1 MSIAEL
7 YQHWDRAETAH
18 EKFVAKRSR
27 RPRLTA
33 IEESQREALCI
44 HAEQSREALAR
55 AAGRATT
62 AAELVLLAKA
72 VVRYPDQD
80 LDLELALAVA
90 VVPVLG
96 GNKEIDKIRN
106 WDGYKWATG
115 LTVQNAVR

>member
-55 AAGRATT
+55 AAAPGRRDG
-62 AAELVLLAKA
+62 AA
-72 VVRYPDQD
+72 
-80 LDLELALAVA
+80 
-90 VVPVLG
+90 
-96 GNKEIDKIRN
+96 
-106 WDGYKWATG
+106 WAA
-115 LTVQNAVR
+115 AVREFEHAARCDGLLL